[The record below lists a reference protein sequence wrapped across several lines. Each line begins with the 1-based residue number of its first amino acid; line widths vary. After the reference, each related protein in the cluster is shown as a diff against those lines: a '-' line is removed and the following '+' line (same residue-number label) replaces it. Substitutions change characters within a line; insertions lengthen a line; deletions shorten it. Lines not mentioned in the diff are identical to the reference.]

1 METEQM
7 TTLAGTL
14 EGGDVPAI
22 LGSTRGTTLLLGNS
36 HIIYGD
42 AQGHPVQFIIG
53 LALTSPNA
61 GLGLDVGPAMA
72 AHCRAAIL
80 GLLTW
85 VRAAGVA

>member
-1 METEQM
+1 M
-7 TTLAGTL
+7 
-14 EGGDVPAI
+14 
-22 LGSTRGTTLLLGNS
+22 LLGNS
-36 HIIYGD
+36 NIIYGD
-42 AQGHPVQFIIG
+42 AQGHPEHFIIG